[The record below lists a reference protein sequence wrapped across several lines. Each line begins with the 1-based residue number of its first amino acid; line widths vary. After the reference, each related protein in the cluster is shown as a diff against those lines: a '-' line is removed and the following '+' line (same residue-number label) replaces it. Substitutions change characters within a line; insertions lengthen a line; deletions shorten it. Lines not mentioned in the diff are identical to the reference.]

1 MNIVDAWKCSCCGE
15 LHSGMPGYSF
25 AAPWPWQTTPESE
38 RGNSVLTE
46 GHCILRGEDYFIRG
60 CIEIP
65 VTGQNDPFI
74 WGAWVSLSRD
84 NFNREQSL
92 RNDPRRTEEPAY
104 VGCLSSRIQVY
115 PDTLLLKARVHL
127 RKVGTAPSIELQPI
141 DHPLAVE
148 QRTGISLDRVREIF
162 ERMEHRWL
170 HPEWDSKGLYG
181 RAE

>member
-1 MNIVDAWKCSCCGE
+1 
-15 LHSGMPGYSF
+15 MPGYSF
-25 AAPWPWQTTPESE
+25 AAPWPWLTTPESE
-38 RGNSVLTE
+38 RGSSVLTE
-46 GHCILRGEDYFIRG
+46 GHCILRDEDYFIRG

-65 VTGQNDPFI
+65 VTGQKDPFI

-104 VGCLSSRIQVY
+104 VGWLSSRIQVY
-115 PDTLLLKARVHL
+115 PDTLLLKARIHL
-127 RKVGTAPSIELQPI
+127 RKVGTAPLIELQPT

-148 QRTGISLDRVREIF
+148 QRSGISLHRVREIF

-181 RAE
+181 GAE